1 MAAPSSFQF
10 KVSPH
15 VPGCPPFLMDQ
26 EIVEAARTFCED
38 TLIWQD
44 PPGSEQQLVPDG
56 TLTIFPLT
64 IAEGSEFV
72 GISAVTRNGI
82 NLVDGKD
89 FAADVQSDRIIL
101 TNAPAAIEVV
111 KVKRIYKPAEKAAS
125 LPDFLLKKHCAPIAY
140 LATSRLCLMKD
151 KEWSDPRKAV
161 LMDSLYMAEGQNT
174 IAKALK
180 GGTGAS
186 LTVFPRDFGF

>member
-1 MAAPSSFQF
+1 MAATSAFQF

-38 TLIWQD
+38 TWIWQD
-44 PPGSEQQLVPDG
+44 APASEQQLVPDG
-56 TLTIFPLT
+56 ALAIFPLT
-64 IAEGSEFV
+64 IASGSEFV
-72 GISAVTRNGI
+72 GISAVTKNGLY
-82 NLVDGKD
+82 LVDGVD
-89 FAADVQSDRIIL
+89 FAADHQTDRVIF
-101 TNAPAAIEVV
+101 TYPPAAVEVV
-111 KVKRIYKPAEKAAS
+111 KVKRIYKPAANAAS
-125 LPDFLLKKHCAPIAY
+125 LPDWMLSKHCSAIAY

-151 KEWSDPRKAV
+151 KEWSDPKKAV
-161 LMDSLYMAEGQNT
+161 LMDSLYMAECQNV

-186 LTVFPRDFGF
+186 LTVHPRDFGF